1 MLKLAYLDL
10 SELSPYTFRGLRD
23 VRMLCIENSDLA
35 TVRENAFKG
44 EKFLFCNMEKIKGT
58 GISTFLYF
66 GTTDKA
72 VNQSFNRSQ

>member
-44 EKFLFCNMEKIKGT
+44 EICKLLRGE
-58 GISTFLYF
+58 
-66 GTTDKA
+66 
-72 VNQSFNRSQ
+72 NQRYRD